1 VKVEIR
7 SLEFYAVI
15 GLLEHERKAPQKL
28 LVDAVFEYE
37 YEEGRFL
44 DYALA
49 AKLIKEHLKKERFQ
63 LIEDALLSLERV
75 LKERFPFI
83 TFLSL
88 TIQKPHILPDCT
100 PSVTYTKKF

>member
-1 VKVEIR
+1 MRVEIA

-28 LVDAVFEYE
+28 LVDAVFEYD

-49 AKLIKEHLKKERFQ
+49 AKLIKEHIKHGRFE
-63 LIEDALLSLERV
+63 LIEDALLSLERA

-88 TIQKPHILPDCT
+88 TIRKPHILPDCI
-100 PSVTYTKKF
+100 PSVTHSKKF